1 MLVVGSNVCEFPGPS
16 LYGYVISTSK
26 VKFGGSGGT
35 CLVETACTCRR
46 CVRELYLFGEVIFLH
61 GCRYCMRDRVRD
73 SMLWYS
79 NKLSAHGIFKTIWLC
94 ATQKAWGLTSGTSF
108 SLRRSLGA
116 NFITSTFNL
125 CSAASPVTGFDS
137 TVGLSFADTH
147 GATP

>member
-16 LYGYVISTSK
+16 LYGYVISTIK

-61 GCRYCMRDRVRD
+61 GCRYCMRYRVRD

-94 ATQKAWGLTSGTSF
+94 ATSEGMGPHIRYFFQPPPIPRCQLHN
-108 SLRRSLGA
+108 LHLQPLLGR
-116 NFITSTFNL
+116 IPSYWL
-125 CSAASPVTGFDS
+125 
-137 TVGLSFADTH
+137 
-147 GATP
+147 